1 MNCIYSRLHILFDSR
16 INLGEVI
23 DFFRHTIQSANNDEE
38 KLDEHLQPIRMILY
52 LTQPLETQKKK
63 RLSWFLFL
71 ASELHGAVT
80 RTSPELLRH
89 YENLGN
95 ID

>member
-38 KLDEHLQPIRMILY
+38 KLDEHLQPIRMILF

-63 RLSWFLFL
+63 D
-71 ASELHGAVT
+71 
-80 RTSPELLRH
+80 
-89 YENLGN
+89 YLGFFS
-95 ID
+95 